1 MEIRAQGKLNDSLNP
16 RSDPAPGDLIQT
28 QFNRLFLSATTI
40 TRGGLEAVVGML
52 RRLFFWAWFLGLSM
66 GHFGARSCTGRD
78 WIFCVKYSC
87 H

>member
-1 MEIRAQGKLNDSLNP
+1 MEIRAQGKLNDALNP

-52 RRLFFWAWFLGLSM
+52 RRLFFWAWF
-66 GHFGARSCTGRD
+66 FGAKQGPLWGTVTYRERLDFLC
-78 WIFCVKYSC
+78 
-87 H
+87 